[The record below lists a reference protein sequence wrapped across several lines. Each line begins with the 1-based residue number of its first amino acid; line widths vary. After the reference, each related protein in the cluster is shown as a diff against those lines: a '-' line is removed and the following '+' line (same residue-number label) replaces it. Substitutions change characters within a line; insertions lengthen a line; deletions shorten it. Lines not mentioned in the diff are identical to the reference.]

1 MSKELSTKSTKN
13 EILDAYNE
21 LLVKV
26 KEQKS
31 TDRKTEKIK
40 EDEIKIVTTAT
51 QMTPT
56 AIVKDLGEMKLE
68 TVKTLDTLGERLLT
82 EQKKLTDIQQ
92 AIHFETNYLNE
103 IYEIKVNVDSL
114 AALLQA
120 QQEKKGTFEKEME
133 EKRKAFDDEM
143 NQKKLQWKQ
152 EQENYEIQRKDRD
165 TQLKKERQ
173 REEDEYNYN
182 LQLKQK
188 KETDSYET
196 RKAEIEKDLESRK
209 TVIATQ
215 EKEFAELKAKVDS
228 FPSEMEKLVKETEKT
243 TKEKLELNYKH
254 QTELAS
260 KDIEGERK
268 LTKQMITSLE
278 NKIKEQEELLKQL
291 TQKAGEAVSQVQAI
305 ALKAL
310 EGTAIQRASSGSH
323 ERSNDTTKS

>member
-310 EGTAIQRASSGSH
+310 EGTAIQLASSGSH